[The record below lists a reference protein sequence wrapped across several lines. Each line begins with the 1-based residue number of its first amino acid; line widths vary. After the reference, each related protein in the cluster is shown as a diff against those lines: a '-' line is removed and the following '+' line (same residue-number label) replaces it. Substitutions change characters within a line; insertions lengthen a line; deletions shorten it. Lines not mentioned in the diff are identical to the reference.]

1 MSRFRKLAEILG
13 LDAPSPDVSGVF
25 AEDERVA
32 REAQAE
38 DRRAEFERY
47 AASLE
52 ARRLAEQRS
61 STGAVRRERHS
72 LVGQVM
78 AGKDDPDTWKGF
90 DSYNLSSQSVKRAGA
105 ETDSSLNSGPAI
117 DLSSMRAMHLFQ
129 SPESYAAQFEKEAAT
144 DEARKQIRQEKA
156 NRTQDRRDAWE
167 DARMAEVARVLG
179 SSGRAITPMQAVLG
193 SRVPMQVDYAI
204 ASPFGILNEEAA
216 EKREASHQAMR
227 DAREARREAISR
239 KHPDRVDVNEDL
251 ASKMR
256 SSSIQQRSVDS
267 GIASKLISMA
277 MTGKPE

>member
-25 AEDERVA
+25 AEDERIA

-72 LVGQVM
+72 LVGQMM
-78 AGKDDPDTWKGF
+78 AGKEDPDTWKGF

-105 ETDSSLNSGPAI
+105 ATDSPLNSGPAF
-117 DLSSMRAMHLFQ
+117 DPSSLRAMHLFQ
-129 SPESYAAQFEKEAAT
+129 SPEAYAAQFEKEAAT
-144 DEARKQIRQEKA
+144 DEARKKIREEKA
-156 NRTQDRRDAWE
+156 SRTQDRRDAWE
-167 DARMAEVARVLG
+167 ENRMAEVARVLG
-179 SSGRAITPMQAVLG
+179 SSGRAITPVQAILG

-216 EKREASHQAMR
+216 QKREDSHQAMR
-227 DAREARREAISR
+227 DARDARREAISR
-239 KHPDRVDVNEDL
+239 KPNKVDVNEDL
-251 ASKMR
+251 SGKMR
-256 SSSIQQRSVDS
+256 SSSFQQRSVES
-267 GIASKLISMA
+267 GIASKLIAMA